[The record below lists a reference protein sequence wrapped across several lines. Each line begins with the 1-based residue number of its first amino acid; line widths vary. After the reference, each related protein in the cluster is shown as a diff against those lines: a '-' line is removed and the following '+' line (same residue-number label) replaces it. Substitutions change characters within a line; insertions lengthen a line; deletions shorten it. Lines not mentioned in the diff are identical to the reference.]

1 MSTDDQF
8 PVNDLDA
15 LRALILGEDDAAVR
29 SVSKLARR
37 IDTVEEMLRDDPA
50 SVERLQAVLGDVLH
64 GLEGDKRRLVQERL
78 TALLLTNIQNEIK
91 ALVKAGELAKA
102 EEKTTIDKQRAST
115 FNERQQILLTNG
127 ASNAEYH
134 YLGSAKIL
142 GQIGQAFAEAL
153 LKLNRP

>member
-50 SVERLQAVLGDVLH
+50 SVERLQAVSCVGWRATSGDWC
-64 GLEGDKRRLVQERL
+64 R
-78 TALLLTNIQNEIK
+78 
-91 ALVKAGELAKA
+91 
-102 EEKTTIDKQRAST
+102 
-115 FNERQQILLTNG
+115 NG
-127 ASNAEYH
+127 
-134 YLGSAKIL
+134 
-142 GQIGQAFAEAL
+142 
-153 LKLNRP
+153 

>member
-15 LRALILGEDDAAVR
+15 LRALILGKDDAAVR

-64 GLEGDKRRLVQERL
+64 GLGRLQRHQEEQHL
-78 TALLLTNIQNEIK
+78 ILLL
-91 ALVKAGELAKA
+91 
-102 EEKTTIDKQRAST
+102 
-115 FNERQQILLTNG
+115 
-127 ASNAEYH
+127 
-134 YLGSAKIL
+134 
-142 GQIGQAFAEAL
+142 
-153 LKLNRP
+153 

>member
-78 TALLLTNIQNEIK
+78 TASL
-91 ALVKAGELAKA
+91 
-102 EEKTTIDKQRAST
+102 RAHI
-115 FNERQQILLTNG
+115 ED
-127 ASNAEYH
+127 
-134 YLGSAKIL
+134 
-142 GQIGQAFAEAL
+142 
-153 LKLNRP
+153 